1 MAFEFDAALIGVII
15 TGLMALLA
23 LAYGYGVLSN
33 RVKGN
38 SRDIEKQE
46 TAHKEIMSQI
56 RCEFKAYQLN
66 NREDHS
72 MIFQKLDK
80 ILLNGKGNEH

>member
-15 TGLMALLA
+15 TVLIALLTM
-23 LAYGYGVLSN
+23 AYGYGVLSN
-33 RVKGN
+33 KVKVN
-38 SRDIEKQE
+38 AKDIEKQE
-46 TAHKEIMSQI
+46 VAHKELITQI

-80 ILLNGKGNEH
+80 ILQNGSGK